1 MDDEH
6 ELLVH
11 ISVPATRQNDQ
22 LYRSLADA
30 YLDFR
35 PHRKNVEQTPQHD
48 VSSQFATSRV
58 SDPSPPNKGSSFRG
72 SISTSILSTNKD
84 SYGSFPSHLSSDEH
98 PKGYVGASSDNVG
111 EDDFAPTSSRLARL
125 ERIHQNWKAQAT
137 PKSSAASKRR
147 SIKDVLSSPED
158 ADTAFIE
165 DTQAAVQALQSQLQ
179 DSFSMTSENTS
190 EDESDAMGVTQE
202 ASSSSAEPAEH
213 TIVATAEE
221 PDAPSTT
228 SSPQVPTASVDRRES
243 PCMEV
248 ASDTVEAKTPASP
261 EVHLES
267 SSVVLTQQESFRSSN
282 APKPISPSAEDNAS
296 ENNRVQEIDNSG
308 PPIDFTD
315 YPETVESPPPKIG
328 VESPKIWPPQV
339 TPYLTALKEQ
349 YPGKF
354 KPIGKSRD
362 PVGNERGHWLIDLS
376 TWPAQAQK
384 DLWDG
389 VCEPLKDGRLSW
401 GANIYRE
408 KGTSETLGSVQ
419 LFSWGELAEHM
430 WLLLWVCS
438 KGKIAG
444 AGLKWKAGRDVI
456 LVME

>member
-11 ISVPATRQNDQ
+11 ISAPTTRQNDQ

-35 PHRKNVEQTPQHD
+35 PHRKNVEETPQHD
-48 VSSQFATSRV
+48 VSSHFATSRV
-58 SDPSPPNKGSSFRG
+58 SDHSPLNKGNSFRE
-72 SISTSILSTNKD
+72 SVNTSILSTNKD
-84 SYGSFPSHLSSDEH
+84 SYGSFPSHLSSDEY
-98 PKGYVGASSDNVG
+98 PKGYVGASSDDVG

-125 ERIHQNWKAQAT
+125 ERIHQNWKAQVT
-137 PKSSAASKRR
+137 PKSSAASKRP
-147 SIKDVLSSPED
+147 SIKDVPSSPED

-165 DTQAAVQALQSQLQ
+165 ATQAAVQALQSQLQ

-190 EDESDAMGVTQE
+190 GDESDARDVTQE
-202 ASSSSAEPAEH
+202 ASSSPAETAER
-213 TIVATAEE
+213 TIVATADE
-221 PDAPSTT
+221 PDAPSAT
-228 SSPQVPTASVDRRES
+228 SSPQVPLADVNRRES
-243 PCMEV
+243 TRLEIG
-248 ASDTVEAKTPASP
+248 SDIPEAKTPASP
-261 EVHLES
+261 GVHPKS
-267 SSVVLTQQESFRSSN
+267 SSVVPTQQESFRSSD
-282 APKPISPSAEDNAS
+282 APKPISPSAEDKAS

-308 PPIDFTD
+308 PPMDFTD
-315 YPETVESPPPKIG
+315 YPEIVESPAPKIG
-328 VESPKIWPPQV
+328 VESPETWPRQV
-339 TPYLTALKEQ
+339 TPYLEALKEQ

-354 KPIGKSRD
+354 KPVRKSRD

-389 VCEPLKDGRLSW
+389 VCEPLKDGRLGW
-401 GANIYRE
+401 GAYLYRE
-408 KGTSETLGSVQ
+408 KGTSEALGMMQ
-419 LFSWGELAEHM
+419 LFNWGELAEHM

-456 LVME
+456 LVMA

>member
-11 ISVPATRQNDQ
+11 ISAPATRQNDQ

-30 YLDFR
+30 YLDFE
-35 PHRKNVEQTPQHD
+35 PHRNNVEESPQHD

-72 SISTSILSTNKD
+72 SINTSILSTSKD
-84 SYGSFPSHLSSDEH
+84 SYGSFPSYLSSDGNS
-98 PKGYVGASSDNVG
+98 KGNAGASSEWAA
-111 EDDFAPTSSRLARL
+111 EDDFAPTSSRLAQL
-125 ERIHQNWKAQAT
+125 ERIHQNWRVQST

-147 SIKDVLSSPED
+147 STKDVASSPED

-190 EDESDAMGVTQE
+190 GDESDAGDVTQE
-202 ASSSSAEPAEH
+202 VSSSPVEPAEH

-221 PDAPSTT
+221 PGSPSAT
-228 SSPQVPTASVDRRES
+228 SSPEVPITNMNLLES
-243 PCMEV
+243 TRPEI
-248 ASDTVEAKTPASP
+248 ASDIPDAKTPASQEP
-261 EVHLES
+261 HPES
-267 SSVVLTQQESFRSSN
+267 SSVAEEQQDSFRSDDVS
-282 APKPISPSAEDNAS
+282 KPASSLAEDKAS
-296 ENNRVQEIDNSG
+296 ENSKVQEIDNSG
-308 PPIDFTD
+308 PPIDFTK
-315 YPETVESPPPKIG
+315 YPEMVESPPPKIG
-328 VESPKIWPPQV
+328 VESPKTWPTQV
-339 TPYLTALKEQ
+339 TPYLEALKEQ
-349 YPGKF
+349 YPDKF
-354 KPIGKSRD
+354 KPIRKSRN
-362 PVGNERGHWLIDLS
+362 PVRNEKGHWLIDFS

-401 GANIYRE
+401 GAFLYRE
-408 KGTSETLGSVQ
+408 KGSSETLGRVQ
-419 LFSWGELAEHM
+419 LFNWGELAEHM

-438 KGKIAG
+438 KGKIVG
-444 AGLKWKAGRDVI
+444 AGLKWMVGRDVI
-456 LVME
+456 LVMD